1 MKIVFWNC
9 NDGFQ
14 KKYSKLDE
22 ISADLYIVA
31 ECRDIN
37 NDKFTTFRETHKN
50 IMYLKQ
56 DGDIKGL
63 LIYSNKDKFTKQDW
77 NDYNMDYYLPICFQD
92 KKILCVWTKHGYIED
107 LCTYTQLHMNNLKDT
122 IIIGDFNSSVI
133 WDKKHGRRTHSFFNH
148 LMNGVNHISAYHTQT
163 GEQFGKETQPTFFL
177 HRNELQP
184 YHIDY
189 SYVPEN
195 DGYHLEIGNRDFLD
209 YSDHLPLI
217 LDINNDLKD

>member
-107 LCTYTQLHMNNLKDT
+107 GPVPNNFNYVLGFTILTKAVANQSDPDEVDPDNDAYPLK
-122 IIIGDFNSSVI
+122 
-133 WDKKHGRRTHSFFNH
+133 
-148 LMNGVNHISAYHTQT
+148 LP
-163 GEQFGKETQPTFFL
+163 EFL
-177 HRNELQP
+177 
-184 YHIDY
+184 I
-189 SYVPEN
+189 
-195 DGYHLEIGNRDFLD
+195 
-209 YSDHLPLI
+209 
-217 LDINNDLKD
+217 